1 MFFVFFQRP
10 KMLLFL
16 VFLQMLLD
24 SAAAD
29 WVFKTY
35 RGNGCTGVPHSERT
49 LSTGVCRCDKPAIG
63 ENTCTKT
70 MVQEPYTCDKSE
82 VFCSYAVRNSVIQTC
97 VGNKVV
103 TKKWIDSCIPVGTG
117 KNSAETIKAEQS
129 CDGTNPVCEGEPSET
144 TERDANTCTDF
155 GQNSVMVSCGGGDGS
170 DSSGDAGSD
179 SGDGSDSSGDGSDSG
194 ELSFCCCFFI
204 FFVYFTC
211 THIDQMY
218 NFVSLALVGFPSS
231 LYSQYFTF
239 D

>member
-1 MFFVFFQRP
+1 MFFQFPIFP

-117 KNSAETIKAEQS
+117 KNSSETIKAEQS

-179 SGDGSDSSGDGSDSG
+179 SGDGSDLPDCDGLDYLSDSCKARRKQK
-194 ELSFCCCFFI
+194 EVVEEREAECEYFLLLLFI
-204 FFVYFTC
+204 FV
-211 THIDQMY
+211 
-218 NFVSLALVGFPSS
+218 
-231 LYSQYFTF
+231 
-239 D
+239 